1 MPLPILL
8 GSSSVYRKSLLEKLQ
23 LPFICASPNIDE
35 SSLPNESGDQLALR
49 LAIAKA
55 AALSI
60 TFDSHLIIG
69 SDQVCTC
76 DGKIYGKPLTTE
88 RAQSQLREFS
98 GRKVTFYTG
107 ICLINSNTGN
117 IQKDCDSYSIHFRT
131 LSDKEIT
138 QYISIEQ
145 PLDCAGSIKSEG
157 LGITLIERFEGQDPN
172 TLIGLP
178 LIKLITMLKR
188 EGYNPLA
195 PRHSSSCGK

>member
-55 AALSI
+55 AALS
-60 TFDSHLIIG
+60 TVFNSHLIIG

-76 DGKIYGKPLTTE
+76 NGKIYGKPLTTE
-88 RAQSQLREFS
+88 KAKSQLRDFS

-107 ICLINSNTGN
+107 ICLMNSLAGS
-117 IQKDCDSYSIHFRT
+117 IQKDCDSYSIQFRK
-131 LSDKEIT
+131 LSDEDIA